1 MLTRQTHIA
10 HPTELVS
17 FDWAI
22 KNILRDKANYDVLE
36 GFLSTLLEKDIKIL
50 SLLESESNQEDQ
62 SDKFNRV
69 DLLVED
75 ETGEIYI
82 IEVQAGWERYYL
94 QRLLYGSSKLIVDR
108 MRLGDSFSQVK
119 KVISISV
126 LYFLL
131 GEGENDYLYKGTNE
145 FYGLNTKERLH
156 LKPKKRRAVVGREI
170 EAGKNVFPEYYLI
183 EVERFHNIINS
194 GIDEWV
200 YFFKNSEVRS
210 DFRSKNI
217 QAAAEKLDLLK
228 MSATERRAYEK
239 YLTNRASEKDMI
251 ESAYDEGVE
260 KGIKKGIEKGVEQG
274 VEKGKVE
281 VAVNMLRMGLL
292 TVEQIAQATGLSEDE
307 VRKLSEEVRQFNW
320 LLPITI

>member
-1 MLTRQTHIA
+1 MSETRT
-10 HPTELVS
+10 LVS

-69 DLLVED
+69 DLSVED

-119 KVISISV
+119 KVISISI

-145 FYGLNTKERLH
+145 FYGLNTHEKLC
-156 LKPKKRRAVVGREI
+156 LKPRKRRAVVGREI
-170 EAGKNVFPEYYLI
+170 DAGKNVFPEYYLI

-194 GIDEWV
+194 DIDEWV

-228 MSATERRAYEK
+228 MSATER
-239 YLTNRASEKDMI
+239 
-251 ESAYDEGVE
+251 
-260 KGIKKGIEKGVEQG
+260 
-274 VEKGKVE
+274 
-281 VAVNMLRMGLL
+281 
-292 TVEQIAQATGLSEDE
+292 
-307 VRKLSEEVRQFNW
+307 
-320 LLPITI
+320 

>member
-1 MLTRQTHIA
+1 MSETRT
-10 HPTELVS
+10 LVS

-36 GFLSTLLEKDIKIL
+36 GFLSTLLKKDIKIL
-50 SLLESESNQEDQ
+50 TILESESNQEDAT
-62 SDKFNRV
+62 DKFNRV
-69 DLLVED
+69 DLSVED
-75 ETGEIYI
+75 ENGEIYI

-108 MRLGDSFSQVK
+108 MRLGNSFAQVK
-119 KVISISV
+119 KIISV
-126 LYFLL
+126 SILYFLL
-131 GEGENDYLYKGTNE
+131 GEGENDYIYKGTNE
-145 FYGLNTKERLH
+145 FYGLNTQEKLRLE
-156 LKPKKRRAVVGREI
+156 PRKRRAVVGREI
-170 EAGKNVFPEYYLI
+170 DAGKNVFPEYYLI
-183 EVERFHNIINS
+183 EVERFHNIIKN

-239 YLTNRASEKDMI
+239 YLSNRASEKDMI
-251 ESAYDEGVE
+251 ESAYDEG
-260 KGIKKGIEKGVEQG
+260 IEKG
-274 VEKGKVE
+274 KAD

-292 TVEQIAQATGLSEDE
+292 TIEQIAQATGLSEE
-307 VRKLSEEVRQFNW
+307 TVRKLSEDE
-320 LLPITI
+320 

>member
-1 MLTRQTHIA
+1 MSETRT
-10 HPTELVS
+10 LVS

-36 GFLSTLLEKDIKIL
+36 GFLSTLLDKNIKIL
-50 SLLESESNQEDQ
+50 SLLESESNQEDA

-69 DLLVED
+69 DLSVED

-108 MRLGDSFSQVK
+108 MQLGDSFAKVK
-119 KVISISV
+119 KVISVSI

-131 GEGENDYLYKGTNE
+131 GEGENDYLYKGTTD
-145 FYGLNTKERLH
+145 FYGMNTRERLR
-156 LKPKKRRAVVGREI
+156 LKPRKRSAVVGREI
-170 EAGKNVFPEYYLI
+170 DLGRNVFPEYYLI

-228 MSATERRAYEK
+228 MSQAERRAYEK
-239 YLTNRASEKDMI
+239 YLVNRASEKDMI

-260 KGIKKGIEKGVEQG
+260 KGLEKGIERGRSD
-274 VEKGKVE
+274 
-281 VAVNMLRMGLL
+281 VAVNMVRMGLL
-292 TVEQIAQATGLSEDE
+292 TVDQIAQATGLSEDE
-307 VRKLSEEVRQFNW
+307 VRKLSEDEGLSTGQKGSE
-320 LLPITI
+320 

>member
-1 MLTRQTHIA
+1 MSETRT
-10 HPTELVS
+10 LVS

-36 GFLSTLLEKDIKIL
+36 GFLSTLLDRDIRIL
-50 SLLESESNQEDQ
+50 SLLESESNQEDA

-69 DLLVED
+69 DLSVED

-94 QRLLYGSSKLIVDR
+94 QRLLYGSSKLIVNR
-108 MRLGDSFSQVK
+108 MQLGNSFAKVK
-119 KVISISV
+119 KVISVSI

-131 GEGENDYLYKGTNE
+131 GEGENDYLYKGTTD
-145 FYGLNTKERLH
+145 FYGMNTRERLR
-156 LKPKKRRAVVGREI
+156 LKPRKRRAIVGREI
-170 EAGKNVFPEYYLI
+170 DAGTVFPEYYLI
-183 EVERFHNIINS
+183 EVERFHDIINS

-228 MSATERRAYEK
+228 MSQAERRAYEK
-239 YLTNRASEKDMI
+239 YLVNRASEKDMI
-251 ESAYDEGVE
+251 ESAYDEG
-260 KGIKKGIEKGVEQG
+260 IEKGKSDV
-274 VEKGKVE
+274 V
-281 VAVNMLRMGLL
+281 VNMLRMGLL
-292 TVEQIAQATGLSEDE
+292 TVDQIAQATGLSEDE
-307 VRKLSEEVRQFNW
+307 VRKLSEDE
-320 LLPITI
+320 

>member
-1 MLTRQTHIA
+1 MSETRTLI
-10 HPTELVS
+10 S

-22 KNILRDKANYDVLE
+22 KNILRNKANYDVLE
-36 GFLSTLLEKDIKIL
+36 GFLSTLLGKDIRIM
-50 SLLESESNQEDQ
+50 SLLESESNQEDE

-69 DLLVED
+69 DLSVED
-75 ETGEIYI
+75 ETGEVYI

-108 MRLGDSFSQVK
+108 MRLGDSFAKVK
-119 KVISISV
+119 KVISVSI

-156 LKPKKRRAVVGREI
+156 LKPRKRRAVVGEI
-170 EAGKNVFPEYYLI
+170 DASRNVFPEYYLI
-183 EVERFHNIINS
+183 EVERFHDIINT

-200 YFFKNSEVRS
+200 YFFKNFEVRS

-217 QAAAEKLDLLK
+217 QVAAEKLDLLK
-228 MSATERRAYEK
+228 MSETERRAYER

-251 ESAYDEGVE
+251 ESAYDEG
-260 KGIKKGIEKGVEQG
+260 IERGRSK
-274 VEKGKVE
+274 

-292 TVEQIAQATGLSEDE
+292 TVDQIAQATGLSEYE
-307 VRKLSEEVRQFNW
+307 IRKLSEDV
-320 LLPITI
+320 

>member
-1 MLTRQTHIA
+1 MSETRT
-10 HPTELVS
+10 LVS

-36 GFLSTLLEKDIKIL
+36 GFLSTLLGKDITIL
-50 SLLESESNQEDQ
+50 SLLESESNQEDA

-69 DLLVED
+69 DLSVED

-108 MRLGDSFSQVK
+108 MRLGDSFAKVK
-119 KVISISV
+119 KVISISI

-145 FYGLNTKERLH
+145 FYGLNTKEKLH

-228 MSATERRAYEK
+228 MSPAERRAYEK
-239 YLTNRASEKDMI
+239 YQVNRASEKDMI
-251 ESAYDEGVE
+251 ESAYDEGIE
-260 KGIKKGIEKGVEQG
+260 KGIEKGVEQG

-292 TVEQIAQATGLSEDE
+292 TVEQIAQATGLSEE
-307 VRKLSEEVRQFNW
+307 AIRKISEDV
-320 LLPITI
+320 